1 MKSLGQR
8 LLGLFTLLLCAAL
21 LNAGCDSRPPAAGR
35 ATGEPDVSIYD
46 YRDTRKLVKAAWQ
59 AAKLVER
66 DGPAAF
72 ATLHRDVGIEDERLY
87 NLYVYLLDG
96 TCLFHPERPD
106 FVGKNLIDVT
116 DTHGRKALRQVMAA
130 VNDPQNPHGWVHYKW
145 QPHEGLYPVDKSS
158 CQFRV
163 TMPDGRAVVVGGGIA
178 APLEEKM
185 FAKFSVDSA
194 AALLREQGAAGLEV
208 IRDNKAPY
216 QYREVRVFV
225 LAEDGTTLVDPTF
238 DLDTPRNLRDY
249 RDLGGNYPFRT
260 IFERLRNDDSCWV
273 VMLDR
278 SRYRRIMGKKSIYAR
293 LGTMDGRPVVVGAM
307 TSLPKPVWAN

>member
-1 MKSLGQR
+1 MKSSGLR
-8 LLGLFTLLLCAAL
+8 LLHLFSLLVCAAL
-21 LNAGCDSRPPAAGR
+21 LASGCSDFQPIDRGA
-35 ATGEPDVSIYD
+35 GEPDTSIYD
-46 YRDTRKLVKAAWQ
+46 YRDTRKLVKAAWK
-59 AAKLVER
+59 AAKLVEKN
-66 DGPAAF
+66 GPDAF
-72 ATLHRDVGIEDERLY
+72 ATLHRDVGIDDERLY

-130 VNDPQNPHGWVHYKW
+130 VSDAQNPHGWVHYKW

-163 TMPDGRAVVVGGGIA
+163 TMPDGREVVVGGGIA

-194 AALLREQGAAGLEV
+194 AAMLRETGTAGLDV
-208 IRDNKAPY
+208 IRDNKSPY

-225 LAEDGTTLVDPTF
+225 LAADGTALVDPTF
-238 DLDTPRNLRDY
+238 DLDTPRNLMDY
-249 RDLGGNYPFRT
+249 RDLAGNAPFLA
-260 IFERLRNDDSCWV
+260 IYERLRDDDSCWV

-278 SRYRRIMGKKSIYAR
+278 SRYRRIMGKKTIYAR
-293 LGTMDGRPVVVGAM
+293 RSMMDGRPVVVGAM